1 MRSIRSSSPS
11 SSRSSSPAPAVR
23 RGLGAVLTTGAL
35 ALSLLPASA
44 ASAAEVA
51 QVRVKVADQP
61 AVALAT
67 TPKTWPQSLLTDHG
81 VDVDGNDLVRVTRD
95 GRRVSGTQRRLRAG
109 DTVTFVDVTRRTKVK
124 RVSIAPRTV
133 TVPTTK
139 LKPGRRKVTSRGE
152 QGVRRITIVKRLHNG
167 EFADRRVVARKV
179 VRPQKPRRVLVGRRA
194 ATSVQGADGLNWGAL
209 ANCESGGNPRAVNA
223 AGYYGLYQFNV
234 GTWRSV
240 GGSGMP
246 HLASPAEQTFRAKIL
261 YKSRGRSPWPY
272 CGRFL

>member
-1 MRSIRSSSPS
+1 MRSIRSSIS
-11 SSRSSSPAPAVR
+11 APAAR
-23 RGLGAVLTTGAL
+23 RGLGVAVTAGAL
-35 ALSLLPASA
+35 ALSLLPAGVA
-44 ASAAEVA
+44 PASANADVA

-61 AVALAT
+61 AVELAT
-67 TPKTWPQSLLTDHG
+67 TPKTWPQSLLSDHG
-81 VDVDGNDLVRVTRD
+81 VDVDGNDLVRVTRE

-133 TVPTTK
+133 TVSTTR
-139 LKPGRRKVTSRGE
+139 LKPGQRKVTSRGAK
-152 QGVRRITIVKRLHNG
+152 GVRRIKVVKRFHNG
-167 EFADRRVVARKV
+167 DFANRRVVAKKV
-179 VRPQKPRRVLVGRRA
+179 VRPQKPRRVLVGRA
-194 ATSVQGADGLNWGAL
+194 ASSVQGADGLNWAGL

-234 GTWRSV
+234 ATWRGV

-246 HLASPAEQTFRAKIL
+246 HLASAGEQTFRAKLL